1 MKKVLLIALIA
12 ILCANSVFAI
22 DGRQWKDMENDERA
36 RYIMGVYEGMAF
48 YESTVLKRP
57 YEEWEIKKYFPTQF
71 PVHVIIQS
79 VDLFYADANNTLF
92 PLASVLYIM
101 TMELGIENREAVEL
115 YKNRLRR
122 SIRAQQGG

>member
-1 MKKVLLIALIA
+1 MKKAIAILLILF
-12 ILCANSVFAI
+12 LCANSAFAI
-22 DGRQWKDMENDERA
+22 DGRQWKEMDNDQKA
-36 RYIMGVYEGMAF
+36 RYLMGVYEGMAF
-48 YESTVLKRP
+48 YESTVLRRP
-57 YEEWEIKKYFPTQF
+57 YEDWEIKKHFPTQF

-101 TMELGIENREAVEL
+101 TMELGIENKEAVEL

-122 SIRAQQGG
+122 SIRQQ